1 MDNTIV
7 WAVMGAGFF
16 MIILSIISQMRSD
29 IARINLTLHK
39 VAKQVGVPDTIT
51 NELQSLISAGKKVEA
66 IKKYRMVTGLGLKEA
81 KEYVDFLGE
90 QEST

>member
-1 MDNTIV
+1 
-7 WAVMGAGFF
+7 

-51 NELQSLISAGKKVEA
+51 NIGQ
-66 IKKYRMVTGLGLKEA
+66 
-81 KEYVDFLGE
+81 
-90 QEST
+90 